1 MMQQYFDAK
10 ARFPEAILFFRMGDF
25 YEMFFEDAAEVSR
38 VLGLTLTARHKG
50 EKHETPMAG
59 FPHHSAAGYI
69 NRLIGKG
76 YSVAICEQLE
86 NPADVKGIVKRDVV
100 RVVTPGMVYDTE
112 TLDSKSANFV
122 AAMDKTKDGLF
133 ALAFLDLSTGEFKT
147 TLVSD
152 EEHVATE
159 LFRLEPK
166 EVLSHG
172 DAFKELIQRAN
183 AYHRS
188 RDEDSFLEKKLLS
201 KISKGVRLS
210 EHMDYDGY
218 FLDTKGVES
227 LIRQT
232 KRTSIN
238 RAVSTLLNYVVETYR
253 GIPSHVSDISYY
265 DSDAFLVIDDATKA
279 NLELTETLMGARKSG
294 SLLHVI
300 DKTATAQGGRLLRTW
315 LNYPLKNPDEI
326 NKRLDVVEAF
336 TKNLAMRQD
345 VRKAMDS
352 VYDLQRLCGKIA
364 SGTSNAKDLRALW
377 KTFSVIPD
385 LIESFAELK
394 VDRLNELRE
403 LINPHEALC
412 TKIDSAIVEEPT
424 GKLTEGGLFK
434 RGFNDE
440 LDTILDLAENGKDWI
455 LNYEAEQRVSTG
467 IPKLRLKYNKVFGY
481 FIEVTK
487 SYVGEVP
494 ENYIRKQT
502 LKNCERYFTP
512 ELKDMEDSIV
522 GATTKRC
529 DVEYAFF
536 EKLRK
541 EIAALI
547 PSIRQTA
554 AAIAELDVLVSF
566 AELAERN
573 DFSRPTI
580 CDSMELEINEGRHP
594 VVEQNLDGDRF
605 VPNDS
610 RLDGDIFLQVITGPN
625 MAGKSTI
632 IRQVALIVLMAQMG
646 SFVPATSA
654 KIGVVDK
661 IFSRVGASDNLA
673 KGHSTFMVEMTETA
687 HILRNATER
696 SFIVLDEIGRGTS
709 TFDGLSIAWSVVE
722 YLHNTIGAR
731 TMFATHYHELSELI
745 RVLDHA
751 ENMSVS
757 VKEYNDQIIFL
768 RRLVKGETNRSY
780 GVQVAKLAGL
790 PEEVVDRA
798 KEVLEN
804 LERGQ
809 LSEMGLDIG
818 KSPETTE
825 SQLSLFNSV
834 PKMNAYEI
842 EVLEAL
848 KDLDENEM
856 TPMQALTMLGQF
868 RRTLEKV

>member
-59 FPHHSAAGYI
+59 VPHHAAAGYI
-69 NRLIGKG
+69 NRLIGQG

-86 NPADVKGIVKRDVV
+86 KPSDVKGIVKRDVV

-112 TLDSKSANFV
+112 TIDAKSANFV
-122 AAMDKTKDGLF
+122 AALDRTNDGLF
-133 ALAFLDLSTGEFKT
+133 ALAFLDLSTGEFRT
-147 TLVSD
+147 TVVGD
-152 EEHVATE
+152 EEHLATE

-166 EVLSHG
+166 EVLSQG
-172 DAFKELIQRAN
+172 NLYKGIITRLN

-218 FLDTKGVES
+218 FLDTKGVQS
-227 LIRQT
+227 LLRQC
-232 KRTSIN
+232 KKAALK

-253 GIPSHVSDISYY
+253 GIPSHVSEITYY

-279 NLELTETLMGARKSG
+279 NLELTETLMGGRKVG

-315 LNYPLKNPDEI
+315 LNYPLKSPVEI
-326 NKRLDVVEAF
+326 NKRLDVVETF
-336 TKNLAMRQD
+336 TKNLATRQD
-345 VRKAMDS
+345 IRIAMDS

-385 LIESFAELK
+385 LVSSFTELQ
-394 VDRLNELRE
+394 VPRLNELRE
-403 LINPHEALC
+403 QINPHEALC
-412 TKIDSAIVEEPT
+412 KKIDTAIVEEPT

-440 LDTILDLAENGKDWI
+440 LDTILELAENGKDWI
-455 LNYEAEQRVSTG
+455 LNYEAEQRSSTG
-467 IPKLRLKYNKVFGY
+467 IPKLRLKYNRVFGY

-487 SYVGEVP
+487 SYVAEVP

-512 ELKDMEDSIV
+512 ELKEMEDSIV
-522 GATTKRC
+522 GATSKRC
-529 DVEYAFF
+529 DVEYTFF

-541 EIAALI
+541 EIATLI

-554 AAIAELDVLVSF
+554 SAIAELDVLVSF
-566 AELAERN
+566 AELAEKN

-580 CDSMELEINEGRHP
+580 LETMELEINEGRHP
-594 VVEQNLDGDRF
+594 VVERNLDGDRF

-610 RLDGDIFLQVITGPN
+610 RLDGNTFLQVITGPN

-646 SFVPATSA
+646 SFVPASSA

-687 HILRNATER
+687 HILRNATDR

-709 TFDGLSIAWSVVE
+709 TFDGLSIAWAVVE
-722 YLHNTIGAR
+722 YLHNKIGAR

-745 RVLDHA
+745 GVLEHA

-790 PEEVVDRA
+790 PDEVVERA
-798 KEVLEN
+798 KEVLKN

-818 KSPETTE
+818 KASKGEN
-825 SQLSLFNSV
+825 QLSLFNAT
-834 PKMNAYEI
+834 PKLGSREL
-842 EVLEAL
+842 EVIKALKQLNENDMTPIEAL
-848 KDLDENEM
+848 NL
-856 TPMQALTMLGQF
+856 LGQW
-868 RRTLEKV
+868 RSTLEKT